1 MPHLMS
7 QSPAN
12 DSTVVDTVCHYLYQ
26 ILVSLQQQHPECLDV
41 RYRNI
46 PWHQSHY
53 QLTFTQ
59 KITQG
64 LSSVNSSEQLLEKVK
79 AYLKILL
86 SQAFIQSS
94 QYQSLI
100 VKLEKLILP
109 KTFTP
114 LYPEP
119 VELLP
124 HQHFYNGQ
132 KIVRTGISILLLDV
146 ENLQLDVDTEK
157 FLETVCTYPIQIKAA
172 FANWRSMGKKD
183 LEFHQR
189 GYQLIHVPP
198 GKDSADL
205 KMATVGSSI
214 FVHYPTAKE
223 VLVCSS
229 DRALTHLCNTL
240 QSHGLTVYQVKKK
253 NDQILVLN
261 SQTGQTQQFSL
272 IPKIEIPGL
281 EQFIQQLRELI
292 RKEQQRTQSQWIK
305 LSRLSALYKDT
316 YNLTISQVVSAHFS
330 DYRARDIFLNHPQ
343 YFVLHKPSEKSQTY
357 ISLFE
362 LKSPRDKSET
372 VQNKVNGSSQ
382 TLTSVRDLEEA
393 LVEIMQELTASA
405 ETSCISLS
413 VLGSYFNRKYGQAI
427 THVIKKFQPGGKFTK
442 FIDLCDSFRLE
453 KTEIGW
459 NVCLQA
465 ATSSSSSENNGSPV
479 SS

>member
-1 MPHLMS
+1 MPHLKS
-7 QSPAN
+7 KPPAN

-26 ILVSLQQQHPECLDV
+26 VLVSLQQQHPEWLDV
-41 RYRNI
+41 RYRSI
-46 PWHQSHY
+46 PWHQSRY

-64 LSSVNSSEQLLEKVK
+64 LSSVHSSEQLLKKAK
-79 AYLKILL
+79 AYLKTL
-86 SQAFIQSS
+86 SSEAFIQSP
-94 QYQSLI
+94 QCQGLI

-119 VELLP
+119 VEILP
-124 HQHFYNGQ
+124 HQHFSNGQ
-132 KIVRTGISILLLDV
+132 EIARAGISILLLDV
-146 ENLQLDVDTEK
+146 ENLQLDLDTEK

-253 NDQILVLN
+253 DDKILVFN
-261 SQTGQTQQFSL
+261 SQTGHTQNFSW
-272 IPKIEIPGL
+272 IPQIEIPTL
-281 EQFIQQLRELI
+281 AAFIQQLQALI
-292 RKEQQRTQSQWIK
+292 RTEQKRTQSQWIK

-316 YNLTISQVVSAHFS
+316 HNLTISQVVSTHFS
-330 DYRARDIFLNHPQ
+330 DYRARDIFVNHPQ
-343 YFVLHKPSEKSQTY
+343 YFVLHKPSKKSQTY

-362 LKSPRDKSET
+362 LKSPPEKLVI
-372 VQNKVNGSSQ
+372 VQNEVNGSSR
-382 TLTSVRDLEEA
+382 TITSVKDLEQA
-393 LVEIMQELTASA
+393 LVEIMQELTANA

-427 THVIKKFQPGGKFTK
+427 TQVIKKFQPGGKFTK

-453 KTEIGW
+453 KTDIGW
-459 NVCLQA
+459 NVCLQPS
-465 ATSSSSSENNGSPV
+465 TSSSSENNGS
-479 SS
+479 